1 MILGVTGHRPKYLP
15 GQYSNYTYQI
25 LLKISNGI
33 IKKYQ
38 PEIII
43 SGFALGFDIAMA
55 EAAINNNISVV
66 AAIPF
71 VGQEKHWTKSQ
82 QTKYHRLLEK
92 SEKVIVSEGGYS
104 AAKMIIRNQFI
115 VNFSDEMFCL
125 WNGDEKTGTG
135 NAVTLAMKQGK
146 NVKNLWNAFNQLYDN
161 LGQHKQ
167 FNET

>member
-43 SGFALGFDIAMA
+43 SGLALGFDIAMT

-82 QTKYHRLLEK
+82 QAKYHRL
-92 SEKVIVSEGGYS
+92 
-104 AAKMIIRNQFI
+104 AQIIFI
-115 VNFSDEMFCL
+115 LCL
-125 WNGDEKTGTG
+125 W
-135 NAVTLAMKQGK
+135 
-146 NVKNLWNAFNQLYDN
+146 
-161 LGQHKQ
+161 
-167 FNET
+167 